1 MRYIPEQALRALHS
15 EVEGTCG
22 LYISVPE
29 AGEVLAIDA
38 DLPINAAST
47 IKVPLLALLLKD
59 GEDGRLDLNA
69 PVPMNLENR
78 VPGSGVL
85 KSLGDITMSLWDYAV
100 LMTIISDN
108 SATDMVIDAVGVER
122 ANKFFAEQG
131 WNNTHVAGK
140 LYFPKPILPDGTEDI
155 ALVSAADLGDM
166 MERMLAGTLVSPWV
180 SRSMMQIMAA
190 QQLGRFSP
198 AMPVK
203 RYADTRKPLPELPPE
218 GSVIMCNKTGSL
230 FNKVAHDTAAIILPD
245 GKKATITVLTAT
257 KNNDKAEDIMKR
269 MAKTLYEAL
278 VKA

>member
-1 MRYIPEQALRALHS
+1 MRYIPEEALRALHA

-22 LYISVPE
+22 MYISVPE

-59 GEDGRLDLNA
+59 GEEGRLDLNA
-69 PVPMNLENR
+69 PVPMDLNNR

-85 KSLGDITMSLWDYAV
+85 KSLGNISMSLWDYGV

-155 ALVSAADLGDM
+155 ALVSAADLGNM

-180 SRSMMQIMAA
+180 SCSMMQIMAA

-198 AMPVK
+198 AMPVS
-203 RYADTRKPLPELPPE
+203 RYADTRKPLPELPAE
-218 GSVIMCNKTGSL
+218 GRVIMCNKTGSL
-230 FNKVAHDTAAIILPD
+230 YNKVAHDTAAVILPN
-245 GKKATITVLTAT
+245 GMKATITVLTAT
-257 KNNDKAEDIMKR
+257 KDNDKAEGIMKR
-269 MAKTLYEAL
+269 MAKTLYDAL
-278 VKA
+278 INA

>member
-1 MRYIPEQALRALHS
+1 MRYIPEQALRALHA
-15 EVEGTCG
+15 EVDGTCG
-22 LYISVPE
+22 MYISVPE
-29 AGEVLAIDA
+29 AREVLAIDA

-69 PVPMNLENR
+69 PVPMDLNNR

-85 KSLGDITMSLWDYAV
+85 KSLGDVSMSLWDYAV

-198 AMPVK
+198 AMPVS
-203 RYADTRKPLPELPPE
+203 RYADTRKPLPELPAE
-218 GSVIMCNKTGSL
+218 GRVIMCNKTGSL
-230 FNKVAHDTAAIILPD
+230 YNKVAHDTAAIILPN
-245 GKKATITVLTAT
+245 GMKATITVLTAT
-257 KNNDKAEDIMKR
+257 SNNEKAEDIMKR
-269 MAKTLYEAL
+269 MAKTLYDAL
-278 VKA
+278 IKA